1 MQVRSWGWEDPLQQ
15 EMATCS
21 SIPARK
27 IPWTEEPGGLQFMG
41 FKESNMT
48 ELLSTAHRNCLTKN
62 SR

>member
-15 EMATCS
+15 EIATCS

-48 ELLSTAHRNCLTKN
+48 ELLSTAHRNSLTKN